1 MTSKFYHHKLSTED
15 ERPICSLCDKLSHY
29 YCIMN
34 DKYYCSNH
42 VLGHDENE

>member
-1 MTSKFYHHKLSTED
+1 
-15 ERPICSLCDKLSHY
+15 LCNEESVY

-34 DKYYCSNH
+34 DDYYCVKH